1 MSKITT
7 VGELKSAHATLVAC
21 LNDVLSDFYVAIVEY
36 RHHTGLGNLCK
47 HLLFVEFS
55 HK

>member
-21 LNDVLSDFYVAIVEY
+21 LNNVLCNLYVAIVEY
-36 RHHTGLGNLCK
+36 RYHTGFGNLCK

-55 HK
+55 HN